1 MVDIIFVC
9 DKGLIFI
16 VIVDLWSFN
25 FKWWNSVLF
34 INVELNVVMVL
45 IVIGIFVKF
54 NNVVNVIE
62 FNGVVL
68 IIVIILFK
76 MIFMIIGF
84 VFVLFWIILLIWIN
98 VLFIIGVNNIVIRW
112 VNGVKMIIDLIKL
125 ILFGIYFFV
134 YFIIYLII

>member
-16 VIVDLWSFN
+16 VIVDLWLFN

-84 VFVLFWIILLIWIN
+84 VFVLFWIILFIWIN

>member
-16 VIVDLWSFN
+16 VIVDLWLFN

-84 VFVLFWIILLIWIN
+84 VFVLFWIILLILIN

>member
-16 VIVDLWSFN
+16 VIVDLWLFN